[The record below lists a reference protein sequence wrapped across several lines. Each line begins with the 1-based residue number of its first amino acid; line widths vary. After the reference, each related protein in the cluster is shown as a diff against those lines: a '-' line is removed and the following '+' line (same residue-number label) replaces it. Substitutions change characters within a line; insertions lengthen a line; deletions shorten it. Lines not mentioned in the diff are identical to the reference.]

1 MKVMEFFPDA
11 KTLLSIGSLHVT
23 WYAVLFL
30 GGAFLAYG
38 LSLRQLKKW
47 GYKEE
52 LIENFFLMMFPIAI
66 IGARLYYVIFEWNNI
81 YIYDPIRIFYIWE
94 GGLAIHGGIIAGVLF
109 GIYYFRKHRCDGLR
123 IADAIFPNVLLA

>member
-52 LIENFFLMMFPIAI
+52 LIENFFSFDDVSDCDYRSTL
-66 IGARLYYVIFEWNNI
+66 
-81 YIYDPIRIFYIWE
+81 
-94 GGLAIHGGIIAGVLF
+94 VLC
-109 GIYYFRKHRCDGLR
+109 YF
-123 IADAIFPNVLLA
+123 